1 MAFRG
6 CRPVLGSDRMGL
18 ISDICT
24 DARGVGNSMPSK
36 ELQYTRAFEKWIR
49 GFSAAAV
56 KDNYF
61 ELLRPL
67 EHLELECSGEHALAA
82 TISLVLAI
90 AVYCQMDGRDCKTFL
105 KQQHYRLDSDDAAEY
120 CLIFDLTGLKG
131 SYFGRIL
138 TDINF
143 TSIDLEDLFNHPWSM
158 SETAGFTEV
167 YISRLDGKRI
177 GKRELGRLYK
187 QVTSD
192 MFYGYSEEE
201 LSVDV
206 SMTDF
211 PDTARIYVVETD

>member
-1 MAFRG
+1 MHR
-6 CRPVLGSDRMGL
+6 
-18 ISDICT
+18 
-24 DARGVGNSMPSK
+24 K
-36 ELQYTRAFEKWIR
+36 ELQYTRAFQKWMR

-56 KDNYF
+56 KDNYA

-67 EHLELECSGEHALAA
+67 EHLELECSGEDALAS
-82 TISLVLAI
+82 TISLVLA
-90 AVYCQMDGRDCKTFL
+90 VVVFCQMDGRDCETFL
-105 KQQHYRLDSDDAAEY
+105 KQQHYQLDADDETEY

-143 TSIDLEDLFNHPWSM
+143 TSIDLEDLFNYPWPM

-167 YISRLDGKRI
+167 YITRLDGKRI
-177 GKRELGRLYK
+177 GKRELKRLYE

-192 MFYGYSEEE
+192 MYYGYSEDE

-211 PDTARIYVVETD
+211 PDTALIYAVETE